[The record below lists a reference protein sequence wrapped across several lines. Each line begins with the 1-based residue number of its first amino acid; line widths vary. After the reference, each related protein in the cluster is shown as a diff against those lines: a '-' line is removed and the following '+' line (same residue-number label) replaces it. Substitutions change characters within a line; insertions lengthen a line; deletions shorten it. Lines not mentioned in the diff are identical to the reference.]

1 LLQNSIFLE
10 SIPNGQHGNMVLVR
24 ISGQFLL
31 KCFLVILQWS
41 FWWFFSVDFPLETKP
56 VLGLC
61 FYWFCSVF
69 YVLWLKS

>member
-41 FWWFFSVDFPLETKP
+41 F
-56 VLGLC
+56 
-61 FYWFCSVF
+61 
-69 YVLWLKS
+69 